1 MSTDVI
7 VIGGGLSGV
16 RAARDLGDAG
26 RNVLVLEA
34 RDRLGGRIWTRPFQ
48 GRDEL
53 IELGGTWVAT
63 KVHPFVAEEI
73 ERYDLK
79 LVVSHGGALDTRW
92 LLGGERVA
100 GFPLEGD
107 DLYALERILF
117 EIIRA
122 SHRIDLA
129 VPRDRQQ
136 LEGLDVSIEAFL
148 DQLDTPVR
156 VREYLYMWAG
166 LGSGA
171 LPSEWSMLT
180 ALTWIAAMD
189 HSVYGWYGAVT
200 DRFEIGMNA
209 VVDLLAKES
218 GAEIELSVP
227 VSRVEQ
233 TAEGVEVT
241 TADGRAFQTK
251 AAIVATPLGVWP
263 DIEFVPALPDDKL
276 VPSRQNHAGRM
287 KKTWMVVRG
296 VPDNLFASGWG
307 TDFVQMFP
315 EEEIE
320 EGCMV
325 LGMCSPPSELDTS
338 DLDAVTAA
346 VRQYVPEAEVLATDV
361 HDWAS
366 DPYSKGTWLVAPP
379 GMHSRYHSALGRRE
393 GRVAFAGADVAVR
406 WIGWLDGALESG
418 AKAAAEVLALLD
430 A

>member
-7 VIGGGLSGV
+7 IIGGGLSGV

-26 RNVLVLEA
+26 RTVLLLEA
-34 RDRLGGRIWTRPFQ
+34 RDRLGGRVWTRPFR

-53 IELGGTWVAT
+53 IELGGTWVAA

-73 ERYDLK
+73 DRYDLK

-92 LLGGERVA
+92 LLDGERVA
-100 GFPLEGD
+100 GFPLEGN

-129 VPRDRQQ
+129 VPRDQQQ
-136 LEGLDVSIEAFL
+136 LEDLDVSIEAFL
-148 DQLDTPVR
+148 DQVDTPPR

-189 HSVYGWYGAVT
+189 NSVYGWYGAVT

-218 GAEIELSVP
+218 GAEIELSAP

-241 TADGRAFQTK
+241 TDDGRAFTAR
-251 AAIVATPLGVWP
+251 AAIIATPLGVWP

-276 VPSRQNHAGRM
+276 APARQNHAGRM

-296 VPDNLFASGWG
+296 VPSNLFASGWG

-320 EGCMV
+320 EGCMM

-361 HDWAS
+361 HDWGS

-418 AKAAAEVLALLD
+418 AKAALEVLGLLD

>member
-1 MSTDVI
+1 VSTDVI
-7 VIGGGLSGV
+7 IIGGGLSGV

-26 RNVLVLEA
+26 RTVLLLEA
-34 RDRLGGRIWTRPFQ
+34 RDRLGGRVWTRPFR

-73 ERYDLK
+73 DRYDLK

-92 LLGGERVA
+92 LLEGERVA
-100 GFPLEGD
+100 GFPLEGN

-129 VPRDRQQ
+129 VPRDQQQ
-136 LEGLDVSIEAFL
+136 LEDLDVSIEAFL
-148 DQLDTPVR
+148 DQVDTPPR

-189 HSVYGWYGAVT
+189 NSVYGWYGAVT

-218 GAEIELSVP
+218 RAEIELSSP

-241 TADGRAFQTK
+241 TDDGRAFTAR
-251 AAIVATPLGVWP
+251 AAIIATSLGVWP

-276 VPSRQNHAGRM
+276 APARQNHAGRM

-296 VPDNLFASGWG
+296 VPSNLFASGWG

-338 DLDAVTAA
+338 DLDAVAAA

-418 AKAAAEVLALLD
+418 AKAASEVLGLLD

>member
-26 RNVLVLEA
+26 REVLVLEA
-34 RDRLGGRIWTRPFQ
+34 RDRLGGRIWTRAFR

-53 IELGGTWVAT
+53 IELGGAWIAAR
-63 KVHPFVAEEI
+63 VHPFVAEEI
-73 ERYDLK
+73 DRYKLK
-79 LVVSHGGALDTRW
+79 LVVSHGGSLDTRW
-92 LLGGERVA
+92 LLEGERAA
-100 GFPLEGD
+100 GFPLDGD

-129 VPRDRQQ
+129 VPRDQQ
-136 LEGLDVSIEAFL
+136 GLEDLDISIEAFL
-148 DQLDTPVR
+148 DQADTPSR

-209 VVDLLAKES
+209 VVDLIAGDS
-218 GAEIELSVP
+218 GASVELSAP

-233 TAEGVEVT
+233 GASGVEVT
-241 TADGRAFQTK
+241 TADGRVFQAK

-276 VPSRQNHAGRM
+276 MPSRQNHAGRM

-296 VPDNLFASGWG
+296 VPNNLFASGWG
-307 TDFVQMFP
+307 AGFVQMFP
-315 EEEIE
+315 EEEIDD
-320 EGCMV
+320 GCIV
-325 LGMCSPPSELDTS
+325 LGMCSPPSKLDTS
-338 DLDAVTAA
+338 DLDAVNVAA
-346 VRQYVPEAEVLATDV
+346 RQYVPEAEVLATDV

-366 DPYSKGTWLVAPP
+366 DPHSKGTWLVAPP

-393 GRVAFAGADVAVR
+393 GRVAFAGADVAIR
-406 WIGWLDGALESG
+406 WIGWLDGALEAG
-418 AKAAAEVLALLD
+418 AKAASEVLALLD
-430 A
+430 T